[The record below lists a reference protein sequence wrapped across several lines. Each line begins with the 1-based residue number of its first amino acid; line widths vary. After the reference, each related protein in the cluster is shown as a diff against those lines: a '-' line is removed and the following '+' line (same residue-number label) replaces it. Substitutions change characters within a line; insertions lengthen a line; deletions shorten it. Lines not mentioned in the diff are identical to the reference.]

1 MFGMPYYFLAHYDVK
16 SSIYRTTYFL
26 NTGEWLSQDV
36 DFYPLMYAGLRPDDP
51 NSYEFENAAKRAEYK
66 QACMRLYFCKSS
78 AEQWNKMR
86 RAGMLSGGI
95 PKEEQLAEIAAAR
108 QKMRRA
114 VGGKTYGPEIFL
126 HESCLLMMLRG
137 ELYKRGVRTS
147 QCYDGFWSDDTR
159 LPTMCEEILPVVAA
173 EYRERWCNK

>member
-1 MFGMPYYFLAHYDVK
+1 M
-16 SSIYRTTYFL
+16 L
-26 NTGEWLSQDV
+26 NTGEWLPQEV
-36 DFYPLMYAGLRPDDP
+36 DFYALMFAGEKPDDS

-66 QACMRLYFCKSS
+66 QVCMRLYFCKSS

-147 QCYDGFWSDDTR
+147 QCYDGFWSDDAR

-173 EYRERWCNK
+173 EYRARWS

>member
-1 MFGMPYYFLAHYDVK
+1 
-16 SSIYRTTYFL
+16 
-26 NTGEWLSQDV
+26 
-36 DFYPLMYAGLRPDDP
+36 MYAGLRPDYP
-51 NSYEFENAAKRAEYK
+51 NSYHFDDAAKRAEYK

-86 RAGMLSGGI
+86 RAGML
-95 PKEEQLAEIAAAR
+95 PDNQTKEEQLAEIAAAR

-126 HESCLLMMLRG
+126 HESCLLMMLRS
-137 ELYKRGVRTS
+137 ELYKRDVRTS
-147 QCYDGFWSDDTR
+147 QCYDGFWSDDKH
-159 LPTMCEEILPVVAA
+159 LPILCEELLPVVAA